1 MKEAEQEKP
10 FGILLATTFFI
21 LVGTYF
27 FAVASYISSITNY
40 ILIPLL
46 ILTFI
51 GIFYIL
57 LGWGVLLL
65 KKWAYYLVIVSTVG
79 SLFFML
85 FTFGILHF
93 YASTLL
99 FLINV
104 FCHVGIIVYIVP
116 RGNLFGFISTYPS
129 YQPYS
134 NPAGSI
140 RICPDCK
147 KNIPFDALICP
158 YCGKKFKSYL

>member
-1 MKEAEQEKP
+1 MAEAEQEKP

-21 LVGTYF
+21 LVGTYY
-27 FAVASYISSITNY
+27 FAVASYISSFTNY
-40 ILIPLL
+40 IMVPLL

-65 KKWAYYLVIVSTVG
+65 KKWAYYLAIFSAVG

-85 FTFGILHF
+85 FTFWLLHF

-104 FCHVGIIVYIVP
+104 FCHVGIIVYIVS
-116 RGNLFGFISTYPS
+116 RSNLFGFISTYP
-129 YQPYS
+129 
-134 NPAGSI
+134 NLAGSI

>member
-1 MKEAEQEKP
+1 MTDVEQDKP

-21 LVGTYF
+21 LIGTYF
-27 FAVASYISSITNY
+27 FAIASYLSSITNY
-40 ILIPLL
+40 LMVPLI

-65 KKWAYYLVIVSTVG
+65 KKWAYYISIISTVG

-85 FTFGILHF
+85 FNFG
-93 YASTLL
+93 LL
-99 FLINV
+99 PLYLATPLFFTNV
-104 FCHVGIIVYIVP
+104 FCHIGIIIYIVP
-116 RGNLFGFISTYPS
+116 RSNLFGITSTYP
-129 YQPYS
+129 
-134 NPAGSI
+134 NPAGLI
-140 RICPDCK
+140 RFCPDCK

>member
-1 MKEAEQEKP
+1 MTEAEQEKP

-27 FAVASYISSITNY
+27 FATASYITSNSNY
-40 ILIPLL
+40 LMVQLL

-65 KKWAYYLVIVSTVG
+65 KKWAYYLVIISTVC
-79 SLFFML
+79 SLFFMFFTVGL
-85 FTFGILHF
+85 FPF
-93 YASTLL
+93 YASSLL
-99 FLINV
+99 FYINL
-104 FCHVGIIVYIVP
+104 FCHIGIIIYIVP
-116 RGNLFGFISTYPS
+116 RSNLFGFISTYP
-129 YQPYS
+129 
-134 NPAGSI
+134 NPVGSI

>member
-1 MKEAEQEKP
+1 MAETEQEKP

-27 FAVASYISSITNY
+27 FAIASFTSSISNY
-40 ILIPLL
+40 SMVPLL

-65 KKWAYYLVIVSTVG
+65 KKWAYYLVIISTVV

-85 FTFGILHF
+85 FSFGFLPF

-99 FLINV
+99 FFFNV
-104 FCHVGIIVYIVP
+104 FCHVGIIIYLVP
-116 RGNLFGFISTYPS
+116 RSKLFGFISPYQN
-129 YQPYS
+129 YQPYT